1 MLSLAND
8 LYLYL
13 GTFDKDAF
21 ESKYGPVPVKN
32 DAVALVHQAS
42 SSSST
47 EPEATEPEDLTIA
60 SLKTYENMSDA
71 SKKKSGGSINVPVK
85 FFASLPQDIINA
97 ALKTLQVANER
108 RIAQKNKNINVSKD
122 EIAALEACLGPML
135 KKHKVKAAWYD
146 KYPTNFTRC
155 LLYRLKRE
163 YDFTKSRQEVDKE
176 RRDRIL
182 KAHYDNYAAPLL
194 AEMPT
199 KPSVS
204 ATYYA
209 CLDICIVICS

>member
-1 MLSLAND
+1 MSLAND
-8 LYLYL
+8 LYIYS
-13 GTFDKDAF
+13 GTFDKAAF
-21 ESKYGPVPVKN
+21 ELKYGPVPVKN

-47 EPEATEPEDLTIA
+47 EPEATEPEDLTIV

-71 SKKKSGGSINVPVK
+71 TKTKSGGSINVPAK
-85 FFASLPQDIINA
+85 FFASLPQDIIDT

-108 RIAQKNKNINVSKD
+108 RIAEKKKMINVSKD

-146 KYPTNFTRC
+146 KYPTIFTRC
-155 LLYRLKRE
+155 LLYKLKME
-163 YDFTKSRQEVDKE
+163 YDFTKSRQESCKE
-176 RRDRIL
+176 RRDRRL
-182 KAHYDNYAAPLL
+182 KALYANYAAPLL

-209 CLDICIVICS
+209 CLDICIVICG